1 MHKGKREISHERL
14 LWSMPDALSSAVR
27 SAYFVSPGILRLFP
41 EPRQGQQNHVLYWGL
56 HAQSLNYREG
66 VGVDNILVFFVC
78 LFSVVNIV
86 RIVTEPNT

>member
-41 EPRQGQQNHVLYWGL
+41 EPRQGQQNQDLTVFCTGDCTHSLSTIGKVLVL
-56 HAQSLNYREG
+56 
-66 VGVDNILVFFVC
+66 IIF
-78 LFSVVNIV
+78 
-86 RIVTEPNT
+86 